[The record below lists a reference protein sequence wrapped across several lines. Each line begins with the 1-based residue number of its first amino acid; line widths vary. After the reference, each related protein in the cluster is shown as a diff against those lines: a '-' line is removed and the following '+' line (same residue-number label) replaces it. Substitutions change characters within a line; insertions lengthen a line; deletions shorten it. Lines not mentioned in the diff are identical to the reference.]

1 MQKYILNIFGGFNN
15 VLKLFYGFINEMFK
29 MVLNENQKFF
39 EDIKLN
45 NLINLCLKMENK
57 EIIKKLLF
65 FDFYGEI

>member
-29 MVLNENQKFF
+29 MLLNENQKFF

-45 NLINLCLKMENK
+45 NLINLCLKNGK
-57 EIIKKLLF
+57 
-65 FDFYGEI
+65 

>member
-29 MVLNENQKFF
+29 MILNENQKFF

-45 NLINLCLKMENK
+45 NLINLCLKNG
-57 EIIKKLLF
+57 KKRNYKKVVVF
-65 FDFYGEI
+65 

>member
-15 VLKLFYGFINEMFK
+15 VFKLFYGFINEMFK

-45 NLINLCLKMENK
+45 NLINLYLKIGK
-57 EIIKKLLF
+57 
-65 FDFYGEI
+65 

>member
-1 MQKYILNIFGGFNN
+1 MQKYILNIFGGINN

-45 NLINLCLKMENK
+45 NLINLCLRNGK
-57 EIIKKLLF
+57 
-65 FDFYGEI
+65 